1 MTVRIQ
7 WLHKLI
13 DESVGES
20 VDIPVDS
27 FGFGDGLRALFP
39 DGILQF
45 SAGIGTDDGIT
56 RVSYTDQPASARM
69 SRARDS
75 ADITLDVRLPGT
87 GAPAHLLARCAGFDL
102 PELPCG
108 TSDTFTLRLDEH
120 TGTTVRATGP
130 DVAVVLR
137 ENGERMFT
145 AAADGWRVICTD
157 RPLPADRLAELGTAD
172 SDALSR
178 ASLPDPFAD
187 ELPPGAWLLLPR
199 PGAQP
204 HHFLVRLETPR
215 PTMSTDPSRRDG
227 LGRPMPP
234 AAARVR
240 RTGSPYRPVRAVAT
254 GDGFALLA
262 GTRSADER
270 SNGRFGL
277 ALGEDGAVAS
287 LVLDYAPLRIVG
299 ELGVAPAESPY
310 RTVIGGVLMFSFK
323 GGKSGIYGTGM
334 GAYVVPESGAAG
346 PSFFGYAG
354 IGGDPGIGIPALR
367 LTGVSVGFGWNSR
380 IRVPDVAQV
389 ANFPFVKALADPGSI
404 GAGSGKPVSVL
415 RTLIGGD
422 NPWISPRVDELW
434 VAAGLGFTLA
444 EFVSGRAMA
453 IVQVGDEF
461 TVALLGTAAAEF
473 PRGGGRKL
481 ARVAANLQAVLKP
494 GEGEMGFA
502 MALAPNSFV
511 LDPNCRLQGGLAFRS
526 WFGPSPHAGDFVYT
540 VGGYHRNYLAPQ
552 RYPSVPRVGFDWDLT
567 GAVTISGKAY
577 LAFTPGAAMAGGQ
590 LAVRFHAGP
599 VRAWCEAKMDALL
612 QWNPFYFDVGVRV
625 SMGVSASVKI
635 VFVRITITVEVGVG
649 LTVWGPPTGGR
660 AKVKLWFISFTINFG
675 NRRAGASNDLDWAGF
690 SAMLPPAGNN
700 VRVLPQAGLLVDKNR
715 ETGGDGS
722 WEVSANGFTFDT
734 DTTVPLTEV
743 YLGTSSTAVENGSP
757 VDLRPT
763 AWRGETSTQ
772 RVTVRRGETG
782 LDLGQWARTRRMATV
797 SAELWGS
804 GRTGDLPDGD
814 EHLVKNQLLG
824 VQFTSPAPRYG
835 TSTGFVDEEALD
847 FDTVAPD
854 GSQPLDPAAGP
865 VGAVPQRPGNV
876 ISTIASTIAAPAQS
890 DARRRL
896 AGQLS
901 ALGFDLGEV
910 DSDLSGYARA
920 CQTAFTAEP
929 MLVG

>member
-7 WLHKLI
+7 WLHKLL
-13 DESVGES
+13 DESNGES
-20 VDIPVDS
+20 VEIPIDS

-39 DGILQF
+39 DGALQF
-45 SAGIGTDDGIT
+45 SAGIETGDGIA
-56 RVSYTDQPASARM
+56 RVSYADQPASARL
-69 SRARDS
+69 SRAHDG
-75 ADITLDVRLPGT
+75 ADIALDVQLPGV
-87 GAPAHLLARCAGFDL
+87 GASAQLLARCAGFEL
-102 PELPCG
+102 PDLPCG
-108 TSDTFTLRLDEH
+108 PSDTLTLRLDEH
-120 TGTTVRATGP
+120 AGTTVRATGTG
-130 DVAVVLR
+130 VAVVLR

-145 AAADGWRVICTD
+145 ASADGWQVICTD
-157 RPLPADRLAELGTAD
+157 RSLPAARLAELAVLEDEG
-172 SDALSR
+172 LSR
-178 ASLPDPFAD
+178 ALLPDPFAD

-199 PGAQP
+199 PGPQP
-204 HHFLVRLETPR
+204 CRFLVRLDTPR
-215 PTMSTDPSRRDG
+215 PETPTDPSRLDG
-227 LGRPMPP
+227 LGRPMPS
-234 AAARVR
+234 ASTHVR

-254 GDGFALLA
+254 SDGFALLA
-262 GTRSADER
+262 GTRSSSER
-270 SNGRFGL
+270 GNGRFGL
-277 ALGEDGAVAS
+277 TLSEDGAVAS
-287 LVLDYAPLRIVG
+287 LALDCNPLHIVG
-299 ELGVAPAESPY
+299 ELGVTQAESPY
-310 RTVIGGVLMFSFK
+310 KTVIGGVLMFSFK

-334 GAYVVPESGAAG
+334 GAYVVPESGAAE

-354 IGGDPGIGIPALR
+354 IGGNPGIGIPALR
-367 LTGVSVGFGWNSR
+367 LTGVSVGFGWNSH
-380 IRVPDVAQV
+380 IRVPEVAQV

-422 NPWISPRVDELW
+422 NPWISPRENELW

-473 PRGGGRKL
+473 PKGGGRKL

-511 LDPNCRLQGGLAFRS
+511 LDPNCRLHGGVAFRT

-540 VGGYHRNYLAPQ
+540 VGGYHKNYRAPQ

-599 VRAWCEAKMDALL
+599 VRAWCDAKMDALV
-612 QWNPFYFDVGVRV
+612 QWNPFYFDVGIRV

-635 VFVRITITVEVGVG
+635 IFVRITITVEVGVG

-675 NRRAGASNDLDWAGF
+675 NGRAGASNDLDWAGF

-700 VRVLPQAGLLVDKNR
+700 VRVLPQAGLLMDKNR

-734 DTTVPLTEV
+734 DTTVPLTKV
-743 YLGTSSTAVENGSP
+743 YLGTSSTAVEDGSP

-763 AWRGETSTQ
+763 TWRGVTSTQ
-772 RVTVRRGETG
+772 RVKLTRGDTD
-782 LDLGQWARTRRMATV
+782 LDLGQWTRSRRMATV

-804 GRTGDLPDGD
+804 GSTGDLPAGD
-814 EHLVKNQLLG
+814 DHLVKNQLLG

-835 TSTGFVDEEALD
+835 TSTGFIDEEALD

-876 ISTIASTIAAPAQS
+876 IATIASTVAASAQA

-896 AGQLS
+896 AGQLA

-910 DSDLSGYARA
+910 DSDLSAYARA